1 MLTKNIFN
9 MVMSIIFASIFSIFL
24 VLIIIFKA
32 LKGDIIGIIFCSLSL
47 VFGITSE
54 IIKAVDE
61 VNNNKVLNKLHNI
74 FKITALTFFSIYL
87 VLLLNTNIKWILL
100 GITLVLST
108 LYIVFKS
115 INKFKKLNELL
126 HILILIITLV
136 AGYLL
141 YNFNYLFTML
151 LIGLVTYYLFNLKI
165 SNKNNKLIN
174 NKLIIFLLI
183 FTYIDLGI
191 FLILN

>member
-9 MVMSIIFASIFSIFL
+9 MVMSIITSTIFTIFL

-32 LKGDIIGIIFCSLSL
+32 LNSDIIGIIFCSLSL

-54 IIKAVDE
+54 IIKAIYE
-61 VNNNKVLNKLHNI
+61 VNNSKVLNKLYDI
-74 FKITALTFFSIYL
+74 FKITSLTFFSIYL
-87 VLLLNTNIKWILL
+87 VLILNTNIKWILL
-100 GITLVLST
+100 GITLVLSI
-108 LYIVFKS
+108 LYIVFNS

-136 AGYLL
+136 TGYLL
-141 YNFNYLFTML
+141 YNFNYLFIML
-151 LIGLVTYYLFNLKI
+151 LIGLVTNYLFNL
-165 SNKNNKLIN
+165 SNKN

>member
-1 MLTKNIFN
+1 MLTKSIFN
-9 MVMSIIFASIFSIFL
+9 MVMSIIFASIFTIFL

-32 LKGDIIGIIFCSLSL
+32 IHSDIIGIIFCSLSL

-54 IIKAVDE
+54 IVKAVDE
-61 VNNNKVLNKLHNI
+61 VNNNKTLNKLQDI

-100 GITLVLST
+100 GITILLSI

-136 AGYLL
+136 TGYLL
-141 YNFNYLFTML
+141 YNFNYLFIML
-151 LIGLVTYYLFNLKI
+151 LIGLVTYYLFNLII
-165 SNKNNKLIN
+165 SNKN